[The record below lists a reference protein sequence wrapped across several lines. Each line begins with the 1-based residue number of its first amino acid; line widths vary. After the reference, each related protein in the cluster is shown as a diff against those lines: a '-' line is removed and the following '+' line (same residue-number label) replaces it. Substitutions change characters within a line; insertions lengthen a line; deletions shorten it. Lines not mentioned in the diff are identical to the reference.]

1 MNLLSNLQCVSLNA
15 PSVNDILLEC
25 PITTE
30 LFQKNGY
37 DFNVCNKVRNNLYN
51 TCIIYFLRINKVLLY
66 CIVIT
71 SVVKLIVHSTVGKL
85 VHL

>member
-30 LFQKNGY
+30 LFQKNRY
-37 DFNVCNKVRNNLYN
+37 DFNACNNVRDMLYN
-51 TCIIYFLRINKVLLY
+51 TD
-66 CIVIT
+66 
-71 SVVKLIVHSTVGKL
+71 VGL
-85 VHL
+85 C